1 MCLTQGLITNMC
13 TTTIA
18 CTILYCVFI
27 GDPFLWQLRDY
38 SDAESV
44 ASIAA
49 AVAADH
55 ALSEQEHA
63 AQHMSE
69 HQRALREANK
79 LQAKQVSF

>member
-1 MCLTQGLITNMC
+1 MH
-13 TTTIA
+13 TTATA
-18 CTILYCVFI
+18 CATLYCVII

-49 AVAADH
+49 AVTADH
-55 ALSEQEHA
+55 ALSEQEHT

-69 HQRALREANK
+69 DQLALREANK

>member
-1 MCLTQGLITNMC
+1 V
-13 TTTIA
+13 
-18 CTILYCVFI
+18 LYYS

-55 ALSEQEHA
+55 ALSEQEHT

-69 HQRALREANK
+69 HQLALREANK